1 MRNWAGGTERQKA
14 GEYEQEHISIN
25 GEFKHVYILC
35 ISRSFSKPWQD
46 GLHYSPAKWHLRDLY
61 PHQRA
66 LNTLELRTLGWKCSK
81 PTDESFLHDA
91 QKQDKITLRE
101 TRVNLQAHSSRQSSR
116 WGVCESSIVSPYN
129 ITRFFSEGTLV
140 WFHKPITVLAEP
152 SQDCPI

>member
-1 MRNWAGGTERQKA
+1 MRNWAGGTVKKERQKA

-35 ISRSFSKPWQD
+35 TSRSFSKPWQD

-61 PHQRA
+61 PHQRP
-66 LNTLELRTLGWKCSK
+66 LNVLELRNVQNKPMSPSFTTPENTARDACSFTG
-81 PTDESFLHDA
+81 PQLE
-91 QKQDKITLRE
+91 
-101 TRVNLQAHSSRQSSR
+101 QSSR

-140 WFHKPITVLAEP
+140 WFHKPITVLAAP
-152 SQDCPI
+152 SQDRPI